1 MREVH
6 LMIFSLKTNLFKLKK
21 IQFKRN
27 KVETFDSEKIN
38 VKAVYINF

>member
-6 LMIFSLKTNLFKLKK
+6 LMIFSLKTNLFNIKK
-21 IQFKRN
+21 KQFKRN
-27 KVETFDSEKIN
+27 KVETFDSEKIT